1 MKAGGWSMENSII
14 FLVLVFMAL
23 AGAFFLQSLL
33 VKRAISQ
40 VIRIFCQHNAL
51 GVKNSKTVE
60 EMGLTPPGLIHR
72 LTSLRDYKPYAL
84 QILQQ
89 VGIVHMTE
97 NGKFYMTE
105 EKLNENMRCRV
116 VWQQI

>member
-1 MKAGGWSMENSII
+1 
-14 FLVLVFMAL
+14 LVLILAVF
-23 AGAFFLQSLL
+23 AGAIYLQSWL

-40 VIRIFCQHNAL
+40 VIRIFCQYNAL
-51 GVKNSKTVE
+51 GAQNSKTIE

-72 LTSLRDYKPYAL
+72 LTRLRDYKPYAL
-84 QILQQ
+84 QFLQQ
-89 VGIVHMTE
+89 AGIVQKTE
-97 NGKFYMTE
+97 DGRFYMTE

>member
-1 MKAGGWSMENSII
+1 MIMENTFILLAS
-14 FLVLVFMAL
+14 VLIAL
-23 AGAFFLQSLL
+23 AGALWIQSLL

-40 VIRIFCQHNAL
+40 VIKIFCRYNAL
-51 GVKNSKTVE
+51 GVKNAKTVE
-60 EMGLTPPGLIHR
+60 EIGLTPPSLIQR
-72 LTSLRDYKPYAL
+72 LTRLRDYRPYAL

-89 VGIVHMTE
+89 AGILHMTE
-97 NGKFYMTE
+97 DGKFYMTE